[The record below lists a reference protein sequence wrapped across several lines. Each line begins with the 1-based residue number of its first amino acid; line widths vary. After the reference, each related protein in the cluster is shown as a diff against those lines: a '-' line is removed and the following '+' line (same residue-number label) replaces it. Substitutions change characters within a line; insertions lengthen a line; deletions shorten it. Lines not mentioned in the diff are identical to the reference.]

1 MSHFTTRNNFGLIFA
16 TSFFLFDTL
25 NLFKM
30 KKTLIIA
37 LCCIV
42 ALMTACK
49 KKPVDP
55 TPDPEPVDYAANY
68 VGNYIGEFTLT
79 LLTMNNEEV
88 NNMSFPVDSIRM
100 DLAKGET
107 FNSVTA
113 TVTVDNETRQT
124 FGTATAEKT
133 DFERIPLKI
142 DKPDQHYSFDLQL
155 KLEGNKAS
163 DGSLNISGTF
173 SGTGTF
179 EFPIGQVNVLD
190 EVSGTVSGILTKQ

>member
-1 MSHFTTRNNFGLIFA
+1 MSHFTARNNFGLIFA
-16 TSFFLFDTL
+16 RSFFLFDTL

-79 LLTMNNEEV
+79 VLTMNNEEV
-88 NNMSFPVDSIRM
+88 NNWSFPVDSIRM

-113 TVTVDNETRQT
+113 TVTVDNETRYT
-124 FGTATAEKT
+124 NGTASGEKA
-133 DFERIPLKI
+133 DFETVHLII
-142 DKPDQHYSFDLQL
+142 DKPDQGYRFDLDL
-155 KLEGNKAS
+155 KMEGSKAENV
-163 DGSLNISGTF
+163 LNITGSF
-173 SGTGTF
+173 SGTGNF
-179 EFPIGQVNVLD
+179 EFNGQTIVLD

>member
-1 MSHFTTRNNFGLIFA
+1 MSHFTARNNFGLIFA
-16 TSFFLFDTL
+16 RSFFLFDTL

-79 LLTMNNEEV
+79 VLTMNNEEV
-88 NNMSFPVDSIRM
+88 NNWSFPVDSIHM

-113 TVTVDNETRQT
+113 TVTVDNETRYT
-124 FGTATAEKT
+124 NGTASEEKA
-133 DFERIPLKI
+133 DFETVHLII
-142 DKPDQHYSFDLQL
+142 DKPDQGYRFDLDL
-155 KLEGNKAS
+155 KMEGSKAENV
-163 DGSLNISGTF
+163 LNITGSFT
-173 SGTGTF
+173 GTGTF
-179 EFPIGQVNVLD
+179 EFNGQIFILD